1 MAQDRDHGTGGGRWT
16 LSLSN
21 EEFKLLVERS
31 MFLDDVSATKQLSGY
46 LYDKLAKKHR
56 VLTWR
61 FGPLIAESVTAE
73 LFEKAM
79 VVAGLTLEKSV
90 DLPRNYVMRSVSN
103 QFCTLVRKHI
113 VREAGEIRYF
123 GDVREDDSSV
133 SVEEEVENRM
143 VFEAFRKA
151 QTNPTCY
158 KAAQVLELVYCLGM
172 KESEICEVLDFG
184 STETET
190 VLRKIRAW
198 RQDENS
204 PLCKFA
210 RSLYEG
216 ENDV

>member
-1 MAQDRDHGTGGGRWT
+1 VAQDWDHGTGGGSWT
-16 LSLSN
+16 TNLSN
-21 EEFKLLVERS
+21 EEFELLVKRS
-31 MFLDDVSATKQLSGY
+31 MFHDDVSATKQLASY

-56 VLTWR
+56 ALARR
-61 FGPLIAESVTAE
+61 FGPLVAESVTAE

-79 VVAGLTLEKSV
+79 TVAGLTLEKSV

-103 QFCTLVRKHI
+103 QFCTLVRKHV
-113 VREAGEIRYF
+113 VREASEIRYF

-143 VFEAFRKA
+143 VIEAFRKS
-151 QTNPTCY
+151 QTDPTGY
-158 KAAQVLELVYCLGM
+158 KAAQVIELVYLLGM
-172 KESEICEVLDFG
+172 KESEICVVLDFG

-204 PLCKFA
+204 PLSKFA

-216 ENDV
+216 EEDA

>member
-1 MAQDRDHGTGGGRWT
+1 MAQDWDHGTGGGSWT
-16 LSLSN
+16 TNLSN

-31 MFLDDVSATKQLSGY
+31 IFLDDVSATKQLASY
-46 LYDKLAKKHR
+46 LYDKLAKKNR

-61 FGPLIAESVTAE
+61 FGPLVAEAATAD

-103 QFCTLVRKHI
+103 QFCTLVRKH
-113 VREAGEIRYF
+113 VAREASEIRYF

-143 VFEAFRKA
+143 VFEAFRKS
-151 QTNPTCY
+151 QTDPTGY
-158 KAAQVLELVYCLGM
+158 KASQVIELVYWLGM

-198 RQDENS
+198 RQDVNS
-204 PLCKFA
+204 PLNKVA

-216 ENDV
+216 EEDA

>member
-1 MAQDRDHGTGGGRWT
+1 MAQDQYNGTGGWSWT
-16 LSLSN
+16 TNLSN
-21 EEFKLLVERS
+21 EEFSLLVKRS
-31 MFLDDVSATKQLSGY
+31 MFHDDVSATKQLASY

-56 VLTWR
+56 VLTRR
-61 FGPLIAESVTAE
+61 FGPLVAESVTAE

-79 VVAGLTLEKSV
+79 TVAGLTLEKSV

-103 QFCTLVRKHI
+103 QFCTLVRKHAA
-113 VREAGEIRYF
+113 REVSEIRYF

-143 VFEAFRKA
+143 VFEAFRKS
-151 QTNPTCY
+151 QTDPTGY
-158 KAAQVLELVYCLGM
+158 KAAQVIELVYLLGL
-172 KESEICEVLDFG
+172 KESEICKVLDFG
-184 STETET
+184 GTETET

-216 ENDV
+216 EEDA